1 VLTTH
6 PLSAST
12 NRMGGHRAQGRAD
25 VKPRHGIHEYP
36 GQCGRQFQP
45 ARHVGRHPAGLHL
58 DDPSRDAVGNLSAE
72 RCGAVASGPFREGV
86 GHGSGAGRAPGR
98 AHRRLPARRRQ
109 RPRRTMPTPTDR
121 LLSRLPTDE
130 SGKTILY
137 APPWPLTDLKVCC
150 SGNGRRR
157 PPQQCGANRE
167 RGGQGWLFESKGS
180 GFLK

>member
-6 PLSAST
+6 PLSVST

-86 GHGSGAGRAPGR
+86 GTVRVQAGPLGARTGGY
-98 AHRRLPARRRQ
+98 LPVDVNGHEEQCQRRRTGSCLVC
-109 RPRRTMPTPTDR
+109 RRTNQENN
-121 LLSRLPTDE
+121 LE
-130 SGKTILY
+130 
-137 APPWPLTDLKVCC
+137 
-150 SGNGRRR
+150 R
-157 PPQQCGANRE
+157 PAMATYRP
-167 RGGQGWLFESKGS
+167 
-180 GFLK
+180 